1 MSGSITDIRLLLIKV
16 HCYLKFIAAVK
27 NSLPIYMGFN
37 ILSRNCIFVGRD
49 SASGKRDLIQ
59 NHYSRSILP
68 SPYNSI
74 LKVSGCF
81 SRI

>member
-1 MSGSITDIRLLLIKV
+1 MSGSITDIRSLLIKV

-27 NSLPIYMGFN
+27 NSLPIYMDFN
-37 ILSRNCIFVGRD
+37 ILSSNCIFVGRNG
-49 SASGKRDLIQ
+49 ARGMLDLIQ
-59 NHYSRSILP
+59 NHYSRSTLP